1 MNDVKYEI
9 KVFYVQYDVS
19 FLVAEILLDNV
30 TSDKEAV
37 IECER
42 HRDTY
47 YRMLFESQY
56 EGMADTEVKLLIVK
70 RSGDDLPIT
79 IGYTEI
85 IKRYNGIPEKASSE
99 FEYDR
104 VQNFYR
110 DYRN

>member
-1 MNDVKYEI
+1 VNDAKYEI
-9 KVFYVQYDVS
+9 KVFYVQYDTS
-19 FLVAEILLDNV
+19 FLVTEISLDNV
-30 TSDKEAV
+30 TSDEEAV
-37 IECER
+37 KECKR

-47 YRMLFESQY
+47 YKMLFKNQY
-56 EGMADTEVKLLIVK
+56 ESMPNTEVKLLLVK

-85 IKRYNGIPEKASSE
+85 IKRYSGIPEKASSE

-104 VQNFYR
+104 VQSFYR

>member
-19 FLVAEILLDNV
+19 FLVAEITLNNV
-30 TSDKEAV
+30 TSDEEAV
-37 IECER
+37 RECER
-42 HRDTY
+42 YRDTY
-47 YRMLFESQY
+47 YRTLFERQY
-56 EGMADTEVKLLIVK
+56 ENMADTKIELLLIK
-70 RSGDDLPIT
+70 RINDDFPIT

-85 IKRYNGIPEKASSE
+85 IKRYNTMPEKASSE

-104 VQNFYR
+104 LQKFYR